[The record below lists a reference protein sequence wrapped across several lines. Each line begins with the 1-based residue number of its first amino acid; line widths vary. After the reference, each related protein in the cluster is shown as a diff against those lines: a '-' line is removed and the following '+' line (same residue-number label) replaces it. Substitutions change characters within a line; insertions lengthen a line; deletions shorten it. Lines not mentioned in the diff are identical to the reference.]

1 MGGGRATLSSGQA
14 PAEGATVWLVTFD
27 DGHETQIARGENR
40 GRSLHNANVVREL
53 TALGTWF
60 GEAKSF
66 TLDFA
71 KAKADGRGGCAVI
84 AQQGRGGPILG
95 APMYRSEARRVGKE
109 CVSTCRSRWSPYP

>member
-27 DGHETQIARGENR
+27 DGHDTQIARGENR

-53 TALGTWF
+53 TALGTWS

-66 TLDFA
+66 PLDLA
-71 KAKADGRGGCAVI
+71 KEKADGRGGC
-84 AQQGRGGPILG
+84 
-95 APMYRSEARRVGKE
+95 RSEELRVGAE
-109 CVSTCRSRWSPYP
+109 WVRAGRHRG